1 MLLRTLALA
10 GRGVAW
16 LPSSLIAD
24 DLRGGAL
31 VDAGGGAGRVP
42 VEIRL
47 YRQPAPMTAAA
58 EALWAL
64 VQGGGDGAPVAPS

>member
-1 MLLRTLALA
+1 VLLRTLALE

-24 DLRGGAL
+24 DLRGGML
-31 VDAGGGAGRVP
+31 VDAGAGAGRVP

-47 YRQPAPMTAAA
+47 YRQPAPMTTAA

-64 VQGGGDGAPVAPS
+64 VEGGGNGATVAPS